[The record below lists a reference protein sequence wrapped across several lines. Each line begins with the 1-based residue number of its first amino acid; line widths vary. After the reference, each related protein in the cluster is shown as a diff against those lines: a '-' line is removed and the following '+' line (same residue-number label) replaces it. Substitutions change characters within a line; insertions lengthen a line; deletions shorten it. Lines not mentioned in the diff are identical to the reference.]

1 MPGLNKFIEK
11 TGSRLP
17 TPIIDLIA
25 VNEDSIDVTVSLK
38 FNFVNSILDDA
49 SIDNFIEEMTDGT
62 SPIYVYVM
70 YVMDTD
76 TINDL
81 VSGKNKDP
89 LSCLYPQVILGEP
102 EDNFNAHTQNYVII
116 GLNEFTEVEHAYSE
130 ETKNLIVTLSTS
142 AEIKSLFS
150 IAHYGD
156 LTLEGLVK
164 ETDRNDVTVFSFVSS
179 INFDSKDQL
188 EYSLIEGT
196 MTSTETIYEKRKY
209 NLPDSILEHMTSEIS
224 HEDLY
229 KDSELDVGTKS
240 LFIDGEN
247 EPYHISPINSLDNK
261 PYTQDGISSAEIR
274 EVFRLVTKSIT
285 AESEDLQEILNS
297 IDLITE
303 TEDDKFLLQSYEKI
317 RLAFPEKSTVTEMGR
332 TYELFKTRL
341 LGVDRRVKSSPL
353 LQERLYK
360 SSKIVDDRTTK
371 IAEPSPLP
379 TQDPALTC
387 LFANTTGD
395 PEDEASWTSSIVI
408 YEEGAESEP
417 VISHFRREGF
427 CVFDYGLAQ
436 KNHAQ
441 ILEKYSLAVLEI
453 LFGSNIV
460 NNYFKI
466 TEAQLSRKYDLSTP
480 DGQVFLSLQES
491 VPDPGEDDYPS
502 STVSYDSVES
512 DSFWSPNFND
522 LLQTKFP
529 SIIFAPA
536 DSSPNE
542 ISPLVWPDY
551 LQIRAAPSYNSTE
564 QFLLFQFQNV
574 IDAPQAVDIP
584 TEDYYEL
591 SVTVEDSTPELM
603 KIIEDL
609 FIDYYNGEFTEFYDY
624 ASEDCNY
631 NTETGYFNDFFVTGV
646 MNRYNDTTTVFP
658 WIKMPLLLE
667 LYLQLVFNNEAES
680 DSLIKEKAETAA
692 ALINPVNGSFT
703 NLKSFKNKCADFI
716 ETYLTLSD
724 EDPPATQTHTFSAQ
738 INPPAPVAFVVGEGW
753 DIPEETVQVIA
764 VSKYWVKHAEL
775 YTYDFGWVNWNP
787 GNSYLSDI
795 RKYYT
800 KFNKTFEPA
809 TGKRLRHE
817 DPFEEGISIDEYRN
831 RFLVKEINDYVES
844 VDHTAGMHGP
854 KEFFWRTA
862 TSRDGTS
869 QTTESLEPQI
879 GDYKVEITVDE
890 DNSKVYTN
898 CWFYTEVT
906 E

>member
-17 TPIIDLIA
+17 TPIIDLIT

-38 FNFVNSILDDA
+38 FNFVNSILSDA
-49 SIDNFIEEMTDGT
+49 SIDDFIKEMTGGT

-261 PYTQDGISSAEIR
+261 SYTQDGISSAEIR

-379 TQDPALTC
+379 TQDPGLMC

-395 PEDEASWTSSIVI
+395 PEDEASWTSSIVV

-417 VISHFRREGF
+417 VISLFRREGF

-436 KNHAQ
+436 KNLAQ

-466 TEAQLSRKYDLSTP
+466 TEAQLSRKYDLSWP
-480 DGQVFLSLQES
+480 DGSILTLQES

-512 DSFWSPNFND
+512 GWSTTNLND

-529 SIIFAPA
+529 SIIYTPA
-536 DSSPNE
+536 DSSHNE
-542 ISPLVWPDY
+542 IPFDTPDY

-631 NTETGYFNDFFVTGV
+631 NKETGYFNDFFVTGV

-703 NLKSFKNKCADFI
+703 NLKSFKNKCTDFI

-724 EDPPATQTHTFSAQ
+724 DDSPETQTHTFSAQ

-753 DIPEETVQVIA
+753 DIPDETVQVIA
-764 VSKYWVKHAEL
+764 VSKYWVKHAKT
-775 YTYDFGWVNWNP
+775 YTYDFGWFNWNS

-795 RKYYT
+795 GKYYT

-809 TGKRLRHE
+809 TGQRLRNE

-862 TSRDGTS
+862 TSRDGTV
-869 QTTESLEPQI
+869 QEPKTPQI